1 MEIGKI
7 SSRYHQ
13 NFLKISIQPKW
24 EKYKTKYVKILMT
37 ISHILVIF
45 QENINISIN
54 KLLVGLQIS
63 INFLIFLSLNTCLS
77 FFSHLA
83 SLSYFLLSC
92 IPLLSTTFESYRSF
106 FNIKCNVFLNIAI
119 QWNFYIYP
127 CISDLHTLSKAYL
140 LPAYTPY

>member
-1 MEIGKI
+1 MENFPQGITKI
-7 SSRYHQ
+7 SSKYQYSQ
-13 NFLKISIQPKW
+13 N
-24 EKYKTKYVKILMT
+24 EKNIKTKYVKILMT

-119 QWNFYIYP
+119 Q
-127 CISDLHTLSKAYL
+127 
-140 LPAYTPY
+140 